1 MNMLQTWRWFGP
13 DDPVPLDHIRQ
24 AGALGIV
31 SSLHHISTGEAW
43 SLEEILKRK
52 QEIEGENSSKSP
64 LFWNVVESVNVH
76 DDIKVRA
83 PGYERYIKNY
93 QDTLAALGEAGVHT
107 VCYNFMPLI
116 DWTRT
121 DLSMQLPNGAR
132 ALGFDADKFAAFDI
146 FILQRENAAADYDSA
161 QLARAE
167 ETFERLSDDERAQL
181 TNTILAGLPGGTTGS
196 HGVDSFR
203 ESLERYQAIGD
214 DELRANLIHFLEQV
228 VPAAEKAGVRLAIH
242 PDDPP
247 RKLLGLP
254 RVLCTA
260 EDVRQIFAAVDNP
273 YNGLTLCAGTFGVR
287 PDNDVP
293 AMAAEFGERIY
304 FSHLRGTK
312 REENPL
318 SFHEAD
324 HLNSDIDMLGL
335 IENLLAE
342 EARRQT
348 STEAWQQIPIRPDH
362 GHQMLDDLGKAK
374 VNPGY
379 TAIGRLKGLAEIRG
393 AIAAMNR
400 FKSQ

>member
-1 MNMLQTWRWFGP
+1 MLQTWRWFGP

-24 AGALGIV
+24 AGATGIV
-31 SSLHHISTGEAW
+31 TSLHHIATGEAW
-43 SLEEILKRK
+43 PLEAILQRK
-52 QEIEGENSSKSP
+52 HEIEGENDSKTP
-64 LFWNVVESVNVH
+64 LYWQVVESVNVH
-76 DDIKVRA
+76 DDIKVQA
-83 PGYERYIKNY
+83 PGFEQYIENY
-93 QDTLAALGEAGVHT
+93 KSTLEALGQSGIHT

-121 DLSMQLPNGAR
+121 DLTMELDNGAR
-132 ALGFDADKFAAFDI
+132 ALGFDADKFAAFDL
-146 FILQRENAAADYDSA
+146 FILKRDRAEQDYSEPEM
-161 QLARAE
+161 ARAKAALE
-167 ETFERLSDDERAQL
+167 AMSKDEQEAL

-203 ESLERYQAIGD
+203 SSLQRYQAIGD
-214 DELRANLIHFLEQV
+214 EELRSNLIYFLQQV
-228 VPAAEKAGVRLAIH
+228 VPTAEQAGVRLAIH

-260 EDVRQIFAAVDNP
+260 EDVRFIFSAVDNP
-273 YNGLTLCAGTFGVR
+273 ANGLTLCAGTFGVR
-287 PDNDVP
+287 ADNDVP
-293 AMAAEFGERIY
+293 AMAKEFADRIY

-312 REENPL
+312 REDNPL

-335 IENLLAE
+335 IENLLDE
-342 EARRQT
+342 EERRVENT
-348 STEAWQQIPIRPDH
+348 PWQQIPIRPDH
-362 GHQMLDDLGKAK
+362 GHQMLDDLTKGR

-393 AIAAMNR
+393 AISAMER
-400 FKSQ
+400 YRSK